1 LLRNPLLGI
10 VIAALVSRNKS
21 EAGTAYGLTVAPPS
35 NVTAGGELCVMSANQ
50 ARKGMHV
57 SQRNIEITPSVTV
70 HALLEAYPALEEV
83 LIGIAPPFKKLK
95 NPLLRKS
102 VAKVATI
109 KHISSVGGVPL
120 DELIGKLREAVGQ
133 PKSTDSN
140 AGQNYFGE
148 QPDWY
153 SPDKIALSFEEDQM
167 EDKDR
172 MTLTVILEAAKDV
185 KRGEIVELVTSFL
198 PAPGID
204 ILKSKGYSVWTR
216 KESDELFQSYF
227 LKCAD

>member
-1 LLRNPLLGI
+1 
-10 VIAALVSRNKS
+10 
-21 EAGTAYGLTVAPPS
+21 
-35 NVTAGGELCVMSANQ
+35 MSKHTLDIN
-50 ARKGMHV
+50 
-57 SQRNIEITPSVTV
+57 PSVTV
-70 HALLEAYPALEEV
+70 HALLEAYPELEEV

-95 NPLLRKS
+95 NPILRRS

-133 PKSTDSN
+133 EKSTDSYDD
-140 AGQNYFGE
+140 QEYFGE

-153 SPDKIALSFEEDQM
+153 SPEKVSLSLDEDKV

-172 MTLTVILEAAKDV
+172 MTLAVILEAARNV
-185 KRGEIVELVTSFL
+185 KPGEIIELVTSFL

-216 KESDELFQSYF
+216 KEGDDLIKSYF
-227 LKCAD
+227 LKNAG

>member
-1 LLRNPLLGI
+1 M
-10 VIAALVSRNKS
+10 
-21 EAGTAYGLTVAPPS
+21 ED
-35 NVTAGGELCVMSANQ
+35 
-50 ARKGMHV
+50 
-57 SQRNIEITPSVTV
+57 
-70 HALLEAYPALEEV
+70 V

-95 NPLLRKS
+95 NPILRRS

-133 PKSTDSN
+133 EKSTDSYDD
-140 AGQNYFGE
+140 QDYFGE

-153 SPDKIALSFEEDQM
+153 SPEKVSLSLDEDKV

-172 MTLTVILEAAKDV
+172 MTLAVILEAARNV
-185 KRGEIVELVTSFL
+185 QPGEIIELVTSFL

-216 KESDELFQSYF
+216 KEGDDLIKSYF
-227 LKCAD
+227 LKNTG